1 MVPKSNAFLSQLC
14 LTFICDEISLAI
26 TDDCIQN
33 TNQID
38 EFIRVTMD
46 AVAFSIRP
54 TTSGPMAAS
63 QICLTLGD
71 CQIDNQMYAKGSYDF
86 PVILKGHEV
95 TNVKKLLPQDLGQ
108 HWSKELIEKSHF
120 KLDIT
125 VELDTPTNEGDA
137 GLQVFLKA
145 VALKVSP
152 MEVFIEDVFM
162 YKMSAVLQSFSPS
175 HHAAA
180 ASPQRFQITKNAKN
194 YIIFFCEIDWSHLC
208 LQNFEN
214 F

>member
-1 MVPKSNAFLSQLC
+1 
-14 LTFICDEISLAI
+14 
-26 TDDCIQN
+26 
-33 TNQID
+33 
-38 EFIRVTMD
+38 MD

-54 TTSGPMAAS
+54 TTSGPMASS

-125 VELDTPTNEGDA
+125 VELDTPTNGGDS
-137 GLQVFLKA
+137 GLEVFLKA

-208 LQNFEN
+208 LQHFDK

>member
-1 MVPKSNAFLSQLC
+1 M
-14 LTFICDEISLAI
+14 TFICDEISLAI

-54 TTSGPMAAS
+54 TTSGPMASS

-125 VELDTPTNEGDA
+125 VELDTPTNEGDS

-208 LQNFEN
+208 LQHFDK

>member
-1 MVPKSNAFLSQLC
+1 
-14 LTFICDEISLAI
+14 
-26 TDDCIQN
+26 
-33 TNQID
+33 
-38 EFIRVTMD
+38 MD

-125 VELDTPTNEGDA
+125 VELDTPTTNEGNA

-175 HHAAA
+175 HHAAV
-180 ASPQRFQITKNAKN
+180 ASPQRFQIIKNAKN
-194 YIIFFCEIDWSHLC
+194 YIFFVKMTGHTYACNTGMMQIC
-208 LQNFEN
+208 
-214 F
+214 